1 MAQVVSVLHSNNFSN
16 SNNEDKDP
24 SLLILLTPRPDKSAL
39 LTFRSPSFVCSLILF
54 WLQAVRSMLNILE
67 APALVS
73 LEALCRTQGKS
84 LAMHHAF
91 SLFLSRTKNQD
102 FVTR

>member
-1 MAQVVSVLHSNNFSN
+1 MAQLVSILHSNNFSY
-16 SNNEDKDP
+16 SHNEDKDL
-24 SLLILLTPRPDKSAL
+24 SLLILLIPRLRSLP
-39 LTFRSPSFVCSLILF
+39 FISPSFVCSLILF

-73 LEALCRTQGKS
+73 LEAQGRTQGKS
-84 LAMHHAF
+84 LVLHHAF
-91 SLFLSRTKNQD
+91 SLFLSPTKNQK